1 MRHRQNDSILA
12 SWLSLFA
19 SGLVS
24 AGCLLTYAVRLRLRD
39 SSTLPNTWPSPGRF
53 TGVIPGLRAS
63 HSIASYVGALAF
75 TEQRVLGTLSMVP
88 KLAGRVVDA
97 RWDGPQAGAATAEI
111 SPTGLQLDLDVAD
124 VDPKFSG
131 QLALHFKA
139 TIGEDVLSRLPRRS
153 LAFDVPAEYVNLAV
167 GVTYSP

>member
-1 MRHRQNDSILA
+1 MAVIVRKWFGLGRLPADLRCQVEAEGLIYLA
-12 SWLSLFA
+12 EY
-19 SGLVS
+19 V
-24 AGCLLTYAVRLRLRD
+24 AVTR
-39 SSTLPNTWPSPGRF
+39 RF

-111 SPTGLQLDLDVAD
+111 SPTVCNSISMSPMSTRSSAASSRCTSR
-124 VDPKFSG
+124 P
-131 QLALHFKA
+131 
-139 TIGEDVLSRLPRRS
+139 LS
-153 LAFDVPAEYVNLAV
+153 VKMC
-167 GVTYSP
+167 

>member
-1 MRHRQNDSILA
+1 M
-12 SWLSLFA
+12 
-19 SGLVS
+19 
-24 AGCLLTYAVRLRLRD
+24 
-39 SSTLPNTWPSPGRF
+39 
-53 TGVIPGLRAS
+53 
-63 HSIASYVGALAF
+63 
-75 TEQRVLGTLSMVP
+75 LGTLSMVP

>member
-1 MRHRQNDSILA
+1 MAVIVRKWFGLGRLPADLRCQVEAEGLIYLA
-12 SWLSLFA
+12 EY
-19 SGLVS
+19 V
-24 AGCLLTYAVRLRLRD
+24 AVTR
-39 SSTLPNTWPSPGRF
+39 RF

-97 RWDGPQAGAATAEI
+97 RWNGPQAGAATAEI

>member
-1 MRHRQNDSILA
+1 MAVIVRKWFGLGRLPADLRCQVEAEGLIYLA
-12 SWLSLFA
+12 EY
-19 SGLVS
+19 V
-24 AGCLLTYAVRLRLRD
+24 AVTR
-39 SSTLPNTWPSPGRF
+39 RF

-139 TIGEDVLSRLPRRS
+139 TIGKDVLSRLPRRS